1 MSRDRTEGHI
11 MMGLLMALPIMLFT
25 SRGLLLILDAL
36 HVHENIMGI
45 IIPLWLG
52 FVFYM
57 CIKGAQSLY
66 S

>member
-1 MSRDRTEGHI
+1 MT
-11 MMGLLMALPIMLFT
+11 LT
-25 SRGLLLILDAL
+25 SKGLLLILDAL

-57 CIKGAQSLY
+57 CIKAAQSLF